1 MFFGKML
8 FNKLTPYNRS
18 FIHITLRNEKVITLP
33 AINSS
38 VFFLTNGD
46 RMTINNLDFLDKL
59 SFIDY
64 QLIEADKIFK
74 EEMGSFKEYVKD
86 GLYKNNF
93 VDMQVLN
100 KQVINND
107 VYIILVEIEIE
118 RE

>member
-1 MFFGKML
+1 
-8 FNKLTPYNRS
+8 
-18 FIHITLRNEKVITLP
+18 
-33 AINSS
+33 
-38 VFFLTNGD
+38 
-46 RMTINNLDFLDKL
+46 
-59 SFIDY
+59 
-64 QLIEADKIFK
+64 
-74 EEMGSFKEYVKD
+74 MGSFKEYVKD